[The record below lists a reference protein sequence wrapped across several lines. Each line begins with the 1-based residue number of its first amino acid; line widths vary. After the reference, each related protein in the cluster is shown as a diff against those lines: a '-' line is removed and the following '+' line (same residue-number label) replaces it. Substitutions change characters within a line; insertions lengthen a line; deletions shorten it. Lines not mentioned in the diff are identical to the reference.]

1 LINQSTCLP
10 PPLQAPLKP
19 EPTNPEPTSPPALA
33 TATAGASS
41 SSNLLGT
48 VQEAINGRSAMLGF
62 AAAAVSE
69 TVSHRSVWSQVV
81 DAPDGNAALAY
92 FAAVLLITMASLF
105 PKLMDDLNVDSKS
118 FGPFTPGLESLL
130 GRIAML
136 GFSGL
141 IVVEAVKQSPL
152 L

>member
-1 LINQSTCLP
+1 
-10 PPLQAPLKP
+10 
-19 EPTNPEPTSPPALA
+19 
-33 TATAGASS
+33 
-41 SSNLLGT
+41 
-48 VQEAINGRSAMLGF
+48 MLGF

-69 TVSHRSVWSQVV
+69 SITHQTVWSQIAGKYVNTQLV
-81 DAPDGNAALAY
+81 EPADGASAFGY
-92 FAAVLLITMASLF
+92 FAVVVLVTVASLM
-105 PKLMDDLNVDSKS
+105 PKLIEDLNVDSKS

-141 IVVEAVKQSPL
+141 MIVEAVKQSPL